1 MWGIIIKLKGG
12 FKVKGKKTIAV
23 FTLAFVFML
32 AFIGCEGTTEKATEE
47 PTAEVTTEVT
57 TEATTAVKKEVPEKI
72 SDGTYK
78 VENHYS
84 IKLPKGDWE
93 KTGSIEKGSI
103 VFTSNKGEEIKVSY
117 YEGKNSTKQRKKF
130 PTSEESAK
138 KTVLSSKNDSL
149 VEFERVAV
157 GGEKDAII
165 RMYYAKKNSKNKSKY
180 TAIYIISGAD
190 ATYIARGTTTSKKE
204 ADYERLKECVKSMDL
219 IYSFD

>member
-1 MWGIIIKLKGG
+1 M
-12 FKVKGKKTIAV
+12 KGKKTIAV

-32 AFIGCEGTTEKATEE
+32 AFVGCEGTTEKATEE
-47 PTAEVTTEVT
+47 STAEVTTEVT
-57 TEATTAVKKEVPEKI
+57 TEATTAVKKEVPKKI

-93 KTGSIEKGSI
+93 RTGSIKKGSI

-130 PTSEESAK
+130 PTSEENAK
-138 KTVLSSKNDSL
+138 KKVLTSKNDSL

-157 GGEKDAII
+157 GGKKDAII
-165 RMYYAKKNSKNKSKY
+165 RMYYAKKNFKSDSKY
-180 TAIYIISGAD
+180 TATYIISGAD
-190 ATYIARGTTTSKKE
+190 ATYIAKGTTTSKKE
-204 ADYERLKECVKSMDL
+204 AGYERLKECVKSMDL
-219 IYSFD
+219 TYSFD